1 MLGVIFVTRSL
12 FRALPDPSRF
22 SYRHLMS
29 ERKSACSQTCSSEQI
44 QASARRTQGRS
55 FRHEKYLSVMLGTT
69 SSGCQQSPSER
80 KYTLESDSPWD
91 GILTRSSNGLTV
103 SNDFRLELTAEIY
116 RQDTCSVPFI
126 SVSERK

>member
-1 MLGVIFVTRSL
+1 
-12 FRALPDPSRF
+12 
-22 SYRHLMS
+22 
-29 ERKSACSQTCSSEQI
+29 
-44 QASARRTQGRS
+44 
-55 FRHEKYLSVMLGTT
+55 MLGTT